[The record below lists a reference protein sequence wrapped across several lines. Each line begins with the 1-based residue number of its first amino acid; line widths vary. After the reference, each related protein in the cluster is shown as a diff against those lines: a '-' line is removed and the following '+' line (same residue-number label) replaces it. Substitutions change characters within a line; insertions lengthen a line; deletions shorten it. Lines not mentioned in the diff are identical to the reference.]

1 MMRSLLDKL
10 YLSSG
15 ILSGICMISICVI
28 ILIRVIGRFLGIE
41 IPSSDDFAGFLLAA
55 SSFFGL
61 AYTFHHGAHIRV
73 NLFTSKLSASMNRYV
88 NSIVLVLGS
97 ILVTYL
103 FCHLTYMVYESYL
116 FEELSSGYIAVPL
129 WLVQLPLAIGML
141 FLTIAFIDHTIA
153 TVFYGAEMSKSEEE
167 ALVEAMSNELSETQ
181 EIEPTHSKPMGNKS

>member
-28 ILIRVIGRFLGIE
+28 ILVRVIGRLLGIE

-61 AYTFHHGAHIRV
+61 AYTFRHGGHIRV
-73 NLFTSKLSASMNRYV
+73 NLFTSRLSISMHRYAD
-88 NSIVLVLGS
+88 SMVLILGS
-97 ILVTYL
+97 LLITYL
-103 FCHLTYMVYESYL
+103 FWHLTYMVYESYL

-141 FLTIAFIDHTIA
+141 ILTIAFIDQTIA
-153 TVFYGAEMSKSEEE
+153 TVFYGAAMAKSEEE
-167 ALVEAMSNELSETQ
+167 TLVEEVSNELSETQ
-181 EIEPTHSKPMGNKS
+181 EIEKTLIKPMGEK